1 MSSFLLY
8 LVTSQCEKNHAF
20 FASLIMVGLI
30 SGCTNLAPP
39 AVDNNNWIDQRSQ
52 LQDLESWQLRG
63 RVNVRY
69 DNESHTPR
77 IQWQH
82 EDRDYR
88 IRLWGTFN
96 VSNTTLVGRPG
107 FVTFEQ
113 DGRVL
118 TAASPE
124 ELILQQ
130 LGYEL
135 PVSYLEFWIKGIPA
149 PYSLANLEF
158 NELNQLVSINQDGW
172 TVTYTDPRQYGLV
185 TLPRRVEVTRPRND
199 IRLRFIG
206 LNWSLDQSF
215 N

>member
-8 LVTSQCEKNHAF
+8 LVTSLCEKNHAI
-20 FASLIMVGLI
+20 FAILIMVGLI

-52 LQDLESWQLRG
+52 LQELESWRLRG

-135 PVSYLEFWIKGIPA
+135 PVAYLEFWIKGIPA
-149 PYSLANLEF
+149 PNSLANLKF

-185 TLPRRVEVTRPRND
+185 SLPRRVEVTRPRND